1 MFAQSFRSWFAVGT
15 SARIAFFAF
24 LTIVSAGFE
33 LHALKVLS
41 DVEIAA
47 LLAIGL
53 AACTGLGVMGRMVGR
68 QVRT

>member
-1 MFAQSFRSWFAVGT
+1 MFAQSFKTRFAVGT

-41 DVEIAA
+41 DAEIAG
-47 LLAIGL
+47 LLAIGF
-53 AACTGLGVMGRMVGR
+53 AACTGLGMTGRMVGR
-68 QVRT
+68 QIRS